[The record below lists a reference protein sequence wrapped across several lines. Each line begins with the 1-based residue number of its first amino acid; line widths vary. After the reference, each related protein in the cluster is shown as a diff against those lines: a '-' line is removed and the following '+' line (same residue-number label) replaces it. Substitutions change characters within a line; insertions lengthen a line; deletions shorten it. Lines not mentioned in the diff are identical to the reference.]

1 MRPCSRAIPR
11 CVLGREHPAA
21 TRPKCRAPP
30 CPAEPGTRLGR
41 NADQSQ
47 TLTPLCYRRSC
58 ARSVGDRPSSN
69 ETCLPNGW
77 TNRTI
82 LGTRRTNPDTALHH
96 GQTQTPH
103 RTPPAHHTENG
114 GASQES
120 GPLATL
126 PACGPVCA
134 HLTRCDH
141 VCAQPQPCSPV
152 CAPPPAGP
160 LR

>member
-11 CVLGREHPAA
+11 CVLGREHITA

-30 CPAEPGTRLGR
+30 CPAEPGPGSAE

-58 ARSVGDRPSSN
+58 ASSVGDRPSSN
-69 ETCLPNGW
+69 ETCLPTDGQTGQSW
-77 TNRTI
+77 
-82 LGTRRTNPDTALHH
+82 GHA

-103 RTPPAHHTENG
+103 YTPPAHHTENG
-114 GASQES
+114 GAMQES
-120 GPLATL
+120 GPLAT
-126 PACGPVCA
+126 PHACGPVCA
-134 HLTRCDH
+134 HLARRDH
-141 VCAQPQPCSPV
+141 VCAQLQPCGPV
-152 CAPPPAGP
+152 YAPPPAGP